1 MHNASTALCNQHPRN
16 PHHHQQHP
24 PPRGGGEQGQIRA
37 PVSRLN
43 PPPCP
48 CSLTTPTPPSPG
60 ISTRGTPPHQPVPA
74 ASFLPTRGTRC
85 ARLLISP
92 PAPAEPAPPTR
103 AGCHLILL
111 RTLQSPHNTS
121 SPLHT
126 RSPSYPAGRLFSRP
140 PSAPAGENRAP
151 PLLQLSRSLLL
162 PPSTARHPRNPHPR
176 GTHTHHI
183 QPCHPTQHWNPPRN
197 VHTSSHLPLLFSY
210 PPGKP
215 KTHLLFLLPAP
226 PARPNANRRP
236 RNPHH
241 QPAPDASFLPT
252 RGTAAPCPRRAR
264 LLISPRRSLTY
275 TLQRPSSALHSPSYP
290 GVNQKLTHPRNPCR
304 LHPLHLRA
312 LTFTL
317 HHTPQHQGRAP
328 ERNVVSSS
336 HPPSNTPPPA
346 EPAPPTRAG
355 CLLSLLPPG
364 RLPHPYPP
372 YRG

>member
-92 PAPAEPAPPTR
+92 
-103 AGCHLILL
+103 
-111 RTLQSPHNTS
+111 
-121 SPLHT
+121 
-126 RSPSYPAGRLFSRP
+126 
-140 PSAPAGENRAP
+140 
-151 PLLQLSRSLLL
+151 
-162 PPSTARHPRNPHPR
+162 
-176 GTHTHHI
+176 
-183 QPCHPTQHWNPPRN
+183 
-197 VHTSSHLPLLFSY
+197 
-210 PPGKP
+210 
-215 KTHLLFLLPAP
+215 
-226 PARPNANRRP
+226 
-236 RNPHH
+236 
-241 QPAPDASFLPT
+241 
-252 RGTAAPCPRRAR
+252 
-264 LLISPRRSLTY
+264 RRSLTY

-336 HPPSNTPPPA
+336 HPPLQIPRHPRNPHHQ
-346 EPAPPTRAG
+346 PAPDASFLSYPRVDCRTLTPRIAAKPPH
-355 CLLSLLPPG
+355 LLQLLLPSLLPGGKP
-364 RLPHPYPP
+364 RRPRARPPP
-372 YRG
+372 YRGEFITPTCNPPPPVAPLPGLRPSTRSYANYRLRSPPLCRG

>member
-1 MHNASTALCNQHPRN
+1 M
-16 PHHHQQHP
+16 
-24 PPRGGGEQGQIRA
+24 RA
-37 PVSRLN
+37 RRL
-43 PPPCP
+43 
-48 CSLTTPTPPSPG
+48 TPPVDCSAARHQHQ
-60 ISTRGTPPHQPVPA
+60 RG
-74 ASFLPTRGTRC
+74 
-85 ARLLISP
+85 
-92 PAPAEPAPPTR
+92 
-103 AGCHLILL
+103 
-111 RTLQSPHNTS
+111 RT
-121 SPLHT
+121 
-126 RSPSYPAGRLFSRP
+126 GRP
-140 PSAPAGENRAP
+140 PF
-151 PLLQLSRSLLL
+151 LQLSRSLLL

-226 PARPNANRRP
+226 PARPNANRHP

-336 HPPSNTPPPA
+336 HPPLQIPRHPRNPHHQPAPDASFLSYPRVDCRTLTPRIAAKPPPPPA
-346 EPAPPTRAG
+346 ALTSFSLTRG
-355 CLLSLLPPG
+355 
-364 RLPHPYPP
+364 
-372 YRG
+372 